1 MAASDSC
8 VSNLYADA
16 LAASI
21 TGRKSAS
28 RELFWTVAV
37 LVEISLDFLVTTG
50 CVLIALSWQ
59 IHPIAGS
66 GSLQKL
72 LLISMAAGLATT
84 VSLRNTPA
92 RRWSCTLIPI
102 WETERILRAT
112 VQCSL
117 ILLLAAILAGL
128 RDAGAAL
135 ACAVVL
141 VPVSLIG
148 LRRAWSALLRALYA
162 RDWGADRVVIY
173 GETESARQ
181 IASTLIRSPRQG
193 LHPVALVMD
202 EVAPGVE
209 SLFRVGGRRLQH
221 IEVTREALSAPLL
234 HSLRCDLLV
243 IAAPHVSEEQI
254 RELRDIAAQAHSSI
268 AVLQAPGDW
277 AGCMDIGGARLLSN
291 VQPVGTGYFEI
302 IKRLTDVV
310 LSLALLILLAP
321 LMLLIALLIWLDSPG
336 PVLFLQE
343 RVGRNGQMFSIL
355 KFRSMHVSA
364 PAYQPSPIHP
374 RDPRITRVGRLLR
387 RAGLDEL
394 PQLLNVLFGHMSLV
408 GPRPEMP
415 FLVERYREQHGPRL
429 LVTPG
434 ITGLWQLSADRLL
447 PIHENTHY
455 DLYYI
460 RNRTL
465 CMDWAILV
473 HTLFFAI
480 RGGV

>member
-21 TGRKSAS
+21 TGRKSPS

-50 CVLIALSWQ
+50 CVLFALWWQ
-59 IHPIAGS
+59 MHPITSAA
-66 GSLQKL
+66 SLQSP

-84 VSLRNTPA
+84 VSLRNAPA
-92 RRWSCTLIPI
+92 RRWSCTLVPI

-117 ILLLAAILAGL
+117 VLVLASILLRLH
-128 RDAGAAL
+128 DSGAAL
-135 ACAVVL
+135 ATMLVL
-141 VPVSLIG
+141 VPASLIG
-148 LRRAWSALLRALYA
+148 LRRASSAVLCAFYA
-162 RDWGADRVVIY
+162 RGRGGDRVVIY
-173 GETESARQ
+173 GETDSARQ
-181 IASTLIRSPRQG
+181 IASTLMRSPRQG
-193 LHPVALVMD
+193 LNPVALVID
-202 EVAPGVE
+202 ELAPSVE
-209 SLFRVGGRRLQH
+209 SLFRVGDRRLRR
-221 IEVTREALSAPLL
+221 IPVTREPMSASFL
-234 HSLRCDLLV
+234 HSHSCDLLV
-243 IAAPHVSEEQI
+243 VATPHMSERQI
-254 RELRDIAAQAHSSI
+254 RDLRDIADQAGASI
-268 AVLQAPGDW
+268 AVLEHRSDW
-277 AGCMDIGGARLLSN
+277 GGCMEIGGIRLLSN
-291 VQPVGTGYFEI
+291 AQPAGSSHFEI
-302 IKRLTDVV
+302 LKRMTDVV

-336 PVLFLQE
+336 PVLFVQE

-355 KFRSMHVSA
+355 KFRSMHVFA

-429 LVTPG
+429 QVAPG